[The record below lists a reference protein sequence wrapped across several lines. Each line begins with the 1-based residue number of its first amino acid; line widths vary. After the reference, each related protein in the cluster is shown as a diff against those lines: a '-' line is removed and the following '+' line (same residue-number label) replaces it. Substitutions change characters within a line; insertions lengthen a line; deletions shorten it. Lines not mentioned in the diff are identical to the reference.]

1 MDVYKKNTK
10 KKKYNERDV
19 YENGKR
25 CIWERKKM
33 YMTRERDVCENG
45 KRCIWEDKDMYIRM
59 EKYVYKNS
67 KRCIWAHINIKNT
80 KIIISSL
87 I

>member
-25 CIWERKKM
+25 CIWERKDM
-33 YMTRERDVCENG
+33 YMRTEKDVYDKG
-45 KRCIWEDKDMYIRM
+45 KRCMWKRKEMYMRRQR
-59 EKYVYKNS
+59 YVYKNG
-67 KRCIWAHINIKNT
+67 KICI
-80 KIIISSL
+80 
-87 I
+87 